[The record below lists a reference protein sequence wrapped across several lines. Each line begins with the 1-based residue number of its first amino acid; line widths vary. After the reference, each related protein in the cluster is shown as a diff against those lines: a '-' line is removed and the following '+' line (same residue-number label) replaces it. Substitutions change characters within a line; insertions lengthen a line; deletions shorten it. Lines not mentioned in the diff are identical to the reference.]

1 MVKNTGDSTNN
12 KIKLA
17 MRSGKI
23 LLGYKNT
30 LRSIR
35 RGESKMVF
43 IASNCPLVRK
53 YEIEYYAALAEV
65 SIKIFSGNN
74 INMGT
79 TLGKYFRCS
88 VFSIINPGDSDIL
101 VK

>member
-1 MVKNTGDSTNN
+1 MVKTTVDNINN

-35 RGESKMVF
+35 KGDSKMVF
-43 IASNCPLVRK
+43 IANNCPLVRK
-53 YEIEYYAALAEV
+53 YEIEYYAALADV
-65 SIKIFSGNN
+65 SIKIFNGNN

-88 VFSIINPGDSDIL
+88 VFSIISPGDSDIL
-101 VK
+101 AK